1 MRTIFSFIAM
11 MLIVFAVTCGAQTTK
26 NYYIKW
32 NPNAVTD
39 SVLYY
44 EVYLQTQAVN
54 SGWAIVDGAE
64 YSAGLT
70 TYFKAN
76 VNIIPGK
83 TTDYSYMVTLPL
95 SGGWAVAGVIANNGI
110 RSVIGASSSKK
121 IDKKP
126 GKPGGVR
133 IEENP

>member
-1 MRTIFSFIAM
+1 MKTFFSSILVLLV
-11 MLIVFAVTCGAQTTK
+11 MLVVTCNGQTTK

-32 NPNAVTD
+32 TPNAVTD

-44 EVYLQTQAVN
+44 EVYLQTQTTN
-54 SGWAIVDGAE
+54 SGWAIIDGAE
-64 YSAGLT
+64 YTAGLT

-76 VNIIPGK
+76 VNTIAGK

-126 GKPGGVR
+126 GKPTNVR
-133 IEENP
+133 IDENP